1 MTEYKDYYAIL
12 GVSRTATVEEIKRAY
27 RRLALKYHP
36 DRNPGDKA
44 AEEKFKEIT
53 EAYEVLSDPEKRARY
68 DRFGTAGTRFGQ
80 RQTVDDIFSA
90 FSDIFSGTIFEDF
103 FHGTHQQRRQTRP
116 MGEPGED
123 LRVTVQLTLEEI
135 AQGTEKTIE
144 YERWKVCPQCYGSG
158 ARSGGYAT
166 CPTCH
171 GTGEVRTES
180 QSIFGRFVNITV
192 CPQCQGTGSVIRD
205 PCSHC
210 EGTGRVR
217 GKTTITVKIPAG
229 IRSGQYIPVRGKG
242 HAGKHGGESG
252 DLYVVI
258 EELPHPL
265 FQRDGDDV
273 FYDLVISFPEAALGT
288 TLEIPTLYGT
298 VELDLDPGTQ
308 PGTLL
313 RLRGKGI
320 PHLQGGGIG
329 DMYIRVNVY
338 VPTQL
343 SAREKALLKELQK
356 CEHIRPNQQSF
367 QEKARDF
374 FRKIKEVFS

>member
-1 MTEYKDYYAIL
+1 MPEFKDYYAIL
-12 GVSRTATVEEIKRAY
+12 GVARTATVEEIKRAY

-68 DRFGTAGTRFGQ
+68 DRFGTPNASFG
-80 RQTVDDIFSA
+80 RHSPEDIFSA

-103 FHGTHQQRRQTRP
+103 FRGTHHQAQRTRP
-116 MGEPGED
+116 TGEPGED
-123 LRVTVQLTLEEI
+123 LRVTVALTLEEI

-144 YERWKVCPQCYGSG
+144 YERWKVCPHCYGSG
-158 ARSGGYAT
+158 AQSGGYTT

-171 GTGEVRTES
+171 GTGEVRRES

-192 CPQCQGTGSVIRD
+192 CPQCQGSGSIIRN
-205 PCSHC
+205 PCPHC
-210 EGTGRVR
+210 HGTGRVR
-217 GKTTITVKIPAG
+217 GKTRVTVKIPPG
-229 IRSGQYIPVRGKG
+229 IREGQYLPVRAKG
-242 HAGKHGGESG
+242 HAGRNGGESG

-258 EELPHPL
+258 EEQPHPL
-265 FQRDGDDV
+265 FQREGDDIY
-273 FYDLVISFPEAALGT
+273 YDLVVSFPDAALGT
-288 TLEIPTLYGT
+288 TLEIPTLYGP
-298 VELDLDPGTQ
+298 VEIDLEPGTQ

-320 PHLQGGGIG
+320 PHLQGGGVG

-343 SAREKALLKELQK
+343 NAREKALLKELQK
-356 CEHIRPNQQSF
+356 CEHVNPHQQSF
-367 QEKARDF
+367 QDKARDF